1 MYKATFNR
9 SGEYLVH
16 FNKNHSSKNGQF
28 ASGDGDGDG
37 IADDHHNYAKNKK
50 GKTSGSDIKKSNTN
64 QGTAKSGKKSI
75 TPKHVTKGKNYVK
88 SRSGWT
94 DPDLERDWKGIKAGY
109 AIATAMGAI
118 AIGTL
123 LLSN

>member
-1 MYKATFNR
+1 MYKATFNG

-28 ASGDGDGDG
+28 TSGDGDGDG
-37 IADDHHNYAKNKK
+37 VADDHHNYAQNKK
-50 GKTSGSDIKKSNTN
+50 GKTSGSDTKKSNTN
-64 QGTAKSGKKSI
+64 QSNAKSGKKSI

-94 DPDLERDWKGIKAGY
+94 DKELERDWQGIKAGMT
-109 AIATAMGAI
+109 IATVMAGV
-118 AIGTL
+118 AIGAA